1 VSTRAWLLRH
11 SPQYLKLTRRKAT
24 PLSIALLLL
33 ATTVPGQQLRQ
44 PAATDALARQAA
56 IGILLRA
63 ERSYALLDT
72 PVDMQAWHLAAEATH
87 DSPIGLSLG
96 QRHYEIFWGGP
107 GKVELISTGD
117 GIEEKFWESIDRRFI
132 TDDLPPIPDT
142 ASESPVSMPAGSSG
156 DWNTRHNLLMNASL
170 NLLDKLLNPIPFYT
184 LDALEKW
191 PVVAVVPSENG
202 DHEQCARYGVKTPLR
217 SGGSDQ
223 RPPLETTETVCIDE
237 DTGALRRVM
246 HSVGSISV
254 LTSSTSYDDII
265 PFQGRFLA
273 RHIRSTRNGK
283 LVLEINISK
292 ADVVPQLAGAD
303 YMPTRKTL
311 RWHIMPDPPSAHVMV
326 ASVRSPMF
334 VGCSRSPANAVAPEV
349 ATEHLLKETVEPGT
363 QAKNQP
369 VKGGVV
375 LLLTIGPDGQVLD
388 DKVLSTPDPIQTQ
401 TAEHSIA
408 SWKYRPFV
416 MGNTAG
422 CAETTAFV
430 AFSPNK

>member
-1 VSTRAWLLRH
+1 MSTHAWLLRH
-11 SPQYLKLTRRKAT
+11 SPEYLKLTRRNAT

-33 ATTVPGQQLRQ
+33 ATSAPAQQLRQ
-44 PAATDALARQAA
+44 PAATDAQARQAA
-56 IGILLRA
+56 ISILLRA
-63 ERSYALLDT
+63 ERSYSLLDT
-72 PVDMQAWHLAAEATH
+72 PVDMQAWHLAAEATY
-87 DSPIGLSLG
+87 DSPVGLSLG

-107 GKVELISTGD
+107 GKVELISSGD
-117 GIEEKFWESIDRRFI
+117 GIGETFWESTDRRFI
-132 TDDLPPIPDT
+132 TDDLPSTPDT
-142 ASESPVSMPAGSSG
+142 ASENSVSLPAGSSD

-184 LDALEKW
+184 PDTLEKW
-191 PVVAVVPSENG
+191 PVVEVVPSENG
-202 DHEQCARYGVKTPLR
+202 DHEQCARYAVQASPPG
-217 SGGSDQ
+217 GGSGQ
-223 RPPLETTETVCIDE
+223 RPPLGTTETVCIDE
-237 DTGALRRVM
+237 DTGALRRVI
-246 HSVGSISV
+246 HSFGQFSV
-254 LTSSTSYDDII
+254 LISSTSYDDII
-265 PFQGRFLA
+265 PFEGRFLA

-292 ADVVPQLAGAD
+292 ADAVPQLADAD

-311 RWHIMPDPPSAHVMV
+311 RWHIMPYPPSAHVMA
-326 ASVRSPMF
+326 ASVRSSSF
-334 VGCSRSPANAVAPEV
+334 LGCSRSPANAVAPEV

-401 TAEHSIA
+401 TAEHSVA

-416 MGNTAG
+416 KGNTAE

-430 AFSPNK
+430 AFSANK

>member
-1 VSTRAWLLRH
+1 VSTHAWRLRH

-24 PLSIALLLL
+24 PLSIALLWL
-33 ATTVPGQQLRQ
+33 ATSVPGQQLRQ
-44 PAATDALARQAA
+44 PAAADAQARQAA
-56 IGILLRA
+56 ISILLRA
-63 ERSYALLDT
+63 ERSYSLLDT
-72 PVDMQAWHLAAEATH
+72 PVDMQAWHLAAEATYN
-87 DSPIGLSLG
+87 SPAGLSLG
-96 QRHYEIFWGGP
+96 QRHYQIFWGGP

-117 GIEEKFWESIDRRFI
+117 GTEETFWESIDRRFI
-132 TDDLPPIPDT
+132 TDDLPSTTDT
-142 ASESPVSMPAGSSG
+142 ASENSVSMPAGSSD

-184 LDALEKW
+184 PDALEKW
-191 PVVAVVPSENG
+191 PVVEVVPSENG
-202 DHEQCARYGVKTPLR
+202 DREQCARYATKAPPR

-223 RPPLETTETVCIDE
+223 WGPLGTTETVCIDE
-237 DTGALRRVM
+237 DTGALRRAT
-246 HSVGSISV
+246 HSFGQLSV
-254 LTSSTSYDDII
+254 PTSSTSYDDII

-273 RHIRSTRNGK
+273 RHIRCSKNGK
-283 LVLEINISK
+283 LVLEVNISK
-292 ADVVPQLAGAD
+292 ADAVPQLADAD

-311 RWHIMPDPPSAHVMV
+311 RWHIMPYPPSAHVMV
-326 ASVRSPMF
+326 ASVRSSRF
-334 VGCSRSPANAVAPEV
+334 VGCSRSPSNAVAPEV
-349 ATEHLLKETVEPGT
+349 ATGHLLKETVEPGT
-363 QAKNQP
+363 QAKSQP
-369 VKGGVV
+369 VNGGVV